1 MPRYQL
7 LIREIS
13 DYFCVMEYHFLMKR
27 KHLNI
32 LGRTQGLLHS
42 HSCKDAGHP
51 VHPIFISKLQ
61 MRWGG
66 IQCIGSFLN
75 EKYKLIVV
83 VCGNN
88 AALSFFVVVVYYLI
102 VSSLK
107 SNTKLILLCEKLFKT
122 GPITKLIY
130 LTSNCKICFWVWHFL
145 FK

>member
-1 MPRYQL
+1 
-7 LIREIS
+7 
-13 DYFCVMEYHFLMKR
+13 MKSN
-27 KHLNI
+27 HLNI

-42 HSCKDAGHP
+42 HSCKDAGPP

-61 MRWGG
+61 MRRAE

-88 AALSFFVVVVYYLI
+88 AALSFFVVVVYCVI

-107 SNTKLILLCEKLFKT
+107 SNTKLIFLCEKLFKT
-122 GPITKLIY
+122 GPITKLIC
-130 LTSNCKICFWVWHFL
+130 LTSSCKICF
-145 FK
+145 

>member
-7 LIREIS
+7 LIKEIC
-13 DYFCVMEYHFLMKR
+13 DYFFIMEYHFLMMS

-51 VHPIFISKLQ
+51 VPPIFISKLQ
-61 MRWGG
+61 MRRAG

-83 VCGNN
+83 VCGND
-88 AALSFFVVVVYYLI
+88 AALSFSVVVVY
-102 VSSLK
+102 
-107 SNTKLILLCEKLFKT
+107 
-122 GPITKLIY
+122 
-130 LTSNCKICFWVWHFL
+130 
-145 FK
+145 